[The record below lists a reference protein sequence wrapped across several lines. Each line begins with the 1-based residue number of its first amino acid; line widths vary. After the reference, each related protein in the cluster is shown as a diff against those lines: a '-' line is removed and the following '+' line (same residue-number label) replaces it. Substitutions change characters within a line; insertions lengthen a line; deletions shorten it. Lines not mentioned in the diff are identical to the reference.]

1 MWKTFCIAQ
10 IIGMAIKTFFPILSV
25 FFFLMFFRWLKVR
38 EGRGRGGT
46 APWNFRRLAAWFSNI
61 KLNLNQSSK
70 NRLKREQNNCYAD
83 NAIRVDSSWLIRM
96 YHTSPHNV
104 RHKNYNQ
111 TNTMDKNIFVM
122 LFLLNKSTSVS
133 VEKYH
138 ELRHQISKWT
148 VCSKIYVHN
157 YALITSIISIHVQ
170 ERCGIKIRNKV
181 SFHRSEFHFCSS
193 LQLYIFLTKHF
204 AILEPQNP
212 EMDAFYV
219 VQKRHYK
226 DFEALQLRNVRSG
239 LKAERE
245 EEKKA
250 PTYIYITNTSWTYAQ
265 AHQHIY
271 LTTGFLAHKLVS

>member
-1 MWKTFCIAQ
+1 
-10 IIGMAIKTFFPILSV
+10 
-25 FFFLMFFRWLKVR
+25 
-38 EGRGRGGT
+38 
-46 APWNFRRLAAWFSNI
+46 
-61 KLNLNQSSK
+61 
-70 NRLKREQNNCYAD
+70 
-83 NAIRVDSSWLIRM
+83 
-96 YHTSPHNV
+96 
-104 RHKNYNQ
+104 
-111 TNTMDKNIFVM
+111 MDKNIFVM
-122 LFLLNKSTSVS
+122 LFLLNMSTSVYIS

-250 PTYIYITNTSWTYAQ
+250 PTYIYYKYVVNLRTSAPTHIFNNGLSRSQACFIIIMWKASVPQKYSPELSGSQAAWLAGWLAGCGWLADSITWRRISSGGKEMKKFFFSSRVSFLSPARPSYQVIPRPVVSEPIWLLWSYTITGWTA
-265 AHQHIY
+265 
-271 LTTGFLAHKLVS
+271 